1 MPLLCCIVI
10 SFLDVLLNAVDCN
23 STVFCHVAWLT
34 TSAAACCI
42 SFSFAGCLS
51 FFRVISR
58 LCSSQPARDWKSCL
72 FVLFMF
78 FILIIVF
85 WIENYHSLFI
95 PVKFFMFFHS
105 CSSSLWHVHFPFL
118 CFENGPWSLGNAGRS
133 FFSNPFRF
141 FLFFRFGYFSSFAF
155 KIDLGNC
162 QKELFL
168 KPFSRFFLFIL
179 AIFPPVPS
187 KLTLEIVKRNF
198 FLEPF
203 SFFIPHLPG
212 EGC

>member
-58 LCSSQPARDWKSCL
+58 LCSSQPARDWKSL
-72 FVLFMF
+72 F
-78 FILIIVF
+78 FICSHHFFGLKMIIPCLSPL
-85 WIENYHSLFI
+85 SLFI
-95 PVKFFMFFHS
+95 VLHSFF
-105 CSSSLWHVHFPFL
+105 SSLWHFHFSFL
-118 CFENGPWSLGNAGRS
+118 CFENDPWSLGIATRI

-141 FLFFRFGYFSSFAF
+141 FSFCFVSVLFLLFF
-155 KIDLGNC
+155 
-162 QKELFL
+162 
-168 KPFSRFFLFIL
+168 
-179 AIFPPVPS
+179 
-187 KLTLEIVKRNF
+187 
-198 FLEPF
+198 
-203 SFFIPHLPG
+203 LPLP
-212 EGC
+212 

>member
-1 MPLLCCIVI
+1 MVHATALLHRHILLGRPPECCRLQLYSLLPCGLVDHICSSLLYI
-10 SFLDVLLNAVDCN
+10 LFLCRLP
-23 STVFCHVAWLT
+23 
-34 TSAAACCI
+34 
-42 SFSFAGCLS
+42 

-133 FFSNPFRF
+133 FFSNLFVF
-141 FLFFRFGYFSSFAF
+141 FFFFV
-155 KIDLGNC
+155 
-162 QKELFL
+162 
-168 KPFSRFFLFIL
+168 L
-179 AIFPPVPS
+179 AIFPPLPS
-187 KLTLEIVKRNF
+187 KLTLEIVKRSF
-198 FLEPF
+198 FSNLFRVF
-203 SFFIPHLPG
+203 SFSF
-212 EGC
+212 

>member
-1 MPLLCCIVI
+1 MPLLCRIVI

-58 LCSSQPARDWKSCL
+58 LCASQPARDWKSCL
-72 FVLFMF
+72 FDLFMF

-95 PVKFFMFFHS
+95 PVKFFMFFIP
-105 CSSSLWHVHFPFL
+105 VFPPFGIFMFL
-118 CFENGPWSLGNAGRS
+118 SFASKMVLGPWEMPPGAFSPTLFV
-133 FFSNPFRF
+133 FFY
-141 FLFFRFGYFSSFAF
+141 FFRFGYVSSFAF
-155 KIDLGNC
+155 KIDLGYC

-168 KPFSRFFLFIL
+168 KPFSLFFLFFSFWL
-179 AIFPPVPS
+179 
-187 KLTLEIVKRNF
+187 F
-198 FLEPF
+198 FL
-203 SFFIPHLPG
+203 L
-212 EGC
+212 CLQN